1 MSALDFYN
9 FQDMPA
15 ECLDGWH
22 ERDKISTVD
31 RPVSYEGRA
40 APTTLFSSLNSEN
53 FNEQPWTSEQQM
65 CLEQALREYPSKIG
79 CSERWMLIAHKVPN
93 KTPKECAQ
101 RFITLTAVH
110 TFPSQGSSGKCMSP
124 QAQPVIPN
132 AIFEAPPWPENAPV
146 QLIMTLG
153 LDFSM
158 AGSEG
163 SDKREKFKRDVA
175 EDLASASGLPPA
187 NFRIKDVS
195 PGSIILDMEVM
206 PDPLA
211 PGAHLLAAK
220 DLAEQA
226 ADPSSMLRSG
236 NITSHATG
244 VEVIPPKSAEPP
256 PAKAEE
262 ELETGVDNT
271 GVPEEEVPIMQVKQS
286 KKVQRSAPIPRK
298 VEPQKVKETFDSK
311 QIMIFHLFENTLWIM
326 TLIHV

>member
-9 FQDMPA
+9 FQEMPA
-15 ECLDGWH
+15 ACLDSWH

-31 RPVSYEGRA
+31 RPKIITVHSPVSYEGRA
-40 APTTLFSSLNSEN
+40 ASRTLTISSLNSEI
-53 FNEQPWTSEQQM
+53 FDEQPWNSEQQK
-65 CLEQALREYPSKIG
+65 CLEQALLQYPAKID

-101 RFITLTAVH
+101 RFINAV
-110 TFPSQGSSGKCMSP
+110 QGSSGHGKCVSP
-124 QAQPVIPN
+124 QAQPFIPN
-132 AIFEAPPWPENAPV
+132 AIFEVPPWPEDAPV

-158 AGSEG
+158 AGIEG
-163 SDKREKFKRDVA
+163 SDKRENFKRDVA

-195 PGSIILDMEVM
+195 PGSIILDLMVM
-206 PDPLA
+206 PDTLA
-211 PGAHLLAAK
+211 PGTHILVAQ

-226 ADPSSMLRSG
+226 ADPSSTLRSG
-236 NITSHATG
+236 KITSHATG
-244 VEVIPPKSAEPP
+244 VEVILPKSAEAH

-262 ELETGVDNT
+262 DLETGVDNT
-271 GVPEEEVPIMQVKQS
+271 AICVPEEEVPIIQVKQS
-286 KKVQRSAPIPRK
+286 KKVQRSAPSPRK

-311 QIMIFHLFENTLWIM
+311 HMDFSSF
-326 TLIHV
+326 